1 MGSKMKRLAT
11 VNQMAELY
19 PSFTQSAIRW
29 LIFNEKI
36 NGFTKCLR
44 RIGRRVLIDLDDFE
58 HWIDMQ
64 QASGG
69 AK

>member
-1 MGSKMKRLAT
+1 MKRLAT